1 MRNRLL
7 WVLAV
12 LTALAVTGF
21 GFPLAASTADART
34 RQFVLS
40 RDSDLQRFVGL
51 ASGYVT
57 TGVPGTLFEEMRVY
71 HELYGDTLAVVS
83 TKGVPP
89 HGEGISPDAP
99 GISESVSRALR
110 NQPSADLGA
119 LTPWGPEDV
128 VVAKPV
134 GTDSQLNGAVLIVAS
149 TRAAKADIGLL
160 WLYVFLGMAAAMIAF
175 GILAVAVSRWVLRP
189 LENLSRRLGRLTASL
204 PFSQPVTAPDA
215 APDAEPDAEPSR
227 QGPPE
232 LRALSGSF
240 ELMAAA
246 VESSARSQ
254 RRLVADTAHQ
264 LRNPLAALQLRLDF
278 LEPHVTAAGRN
289 NYQRATAES
298 QRFTTILDDLLA
310 LATAEAPP
318 EGGDKQRGRCVPAAV
333 AAERTEFWQRSAAE
347 RGVRLAFD
355 AGPADAASKGA
366 DTGAQAAI
374 SEGALGQIL
383 DILIDN
389 ACKYA
394 GPGAEVRVSCAYRA
408 AADGSPESVAVCV
421 ADNGPGVSDD
431 QRGRLTERF
440 YRGSPTADRAGGG
453 QPGTGLGLAIAAAL
467 LASFGG
473 SLEFADTDG
482 GGLTAVVRCPHAV
495 ENDKQPDQSF
505 GKSDPAEDN
514 R

>member
-7 WVLAV
+7 WVLV
-12 LTALAVTGF
+12 ILTALAVTGF
-21 GFPLAASTADART
+21 GFPLAASTADAQT

-57 TGVPGTLFEEMRVY
+57 TGIPGTLFDEMRVY
-71 HELYGDTLAVVS
+71 NELYGDKLAVVS

-89 HGEGISPDAP
+89 RGEGTSPEAP

-110 NQPSADLGA
+110 NQASADLGA
-119 LTPWGPEDV
+119 LTPWSPDDV
-128 VVAKPV
+128 VFAKPV
-134 GTDSQLNGAVLIVAS
+134 GSDGQLNGAVLIVAS
-149 TRAAKADIGLL
+149 TRPAKADIGLR
-160 WLYVFLGMAAAMIAF
+160 WLYIFLGMAAAMIAF

-189 LENLSRRLGRLTASL
+189 LDHLSQRLGRLTASL
-204 PFSQPVTAPDA
+204 PFSQPVQPPNTAA
-215 APDAEPDAEPSR
+215 GAKRSW

-232 LRALSGSF
+232 LRALSQSF
-240 ELMAAA
+240 ELMASA

-254 RRLVADTAHQ
+254 RRLVADAAHQ

-278 LEPHVTAAGRN
+278 LEPHVSAAGRS
-289 NYQRATAES
+289 NYMRTTAES
-298 QRFTTILDDLLA
+298 QRFTAILDDLLA

-318 EGGDKQRGRCVPAAV
+318 EGGVKQRGRCVPAVV
-333 AAERTEFWQRSAAE
+333 AADRTEFWQRSAAE
-347 RGVRLAFD
+347 RGVLLFFD
-355 AGPADAASKGA
+355 ANPAGSNAARKCSETEA
-366 DTGAQAAI
+366 EVAV
-374 SEGALGQIL
+374 SEGALGQVL

-394 GPGAEVRVSCAYRA
+394 GFGAQVRVSCIYQATT
-408 AADGSPESVAVCV
+408 GSSRGSVALSV
-421 ADNGPGVSDD
+421 ADNGPGVSAD
-431 QRGRLTERF
+431 QHGRLTERF
-440 YRGSPTADRAGGG
+440 YRGFPTADRTGGG

-473 SLEFADTDG
+473 SLDFSDTDG
-482 GGLTAVVRCPHAV
+482 GGLTAFIRFRSAV
-495 ENDKQPDQSF
+495 ERTSKPEHSLRN
-505 GKSDPAEDN
+505 SDPSEGD

>member
-1 MRNRLL
+1 ML
-7 WVLAV
+7 VI

-57 TGVPGTLFEEMRVY
+57 TGIPGTLFDEMRVY
-71 HELYGDTLAVVS
+71 HELYGDKLAVVS

-89 HGEGISPDAP
+89 QGEGISPDAP
-99 GISESVSRALR
+99 GISESVARALR

-119 LTPWGPEDV
+119 LAPWGPDDV
-128 VVAKPV
+128 VFAKPV
-134 GTDSQLNGAVLIVAS
+134 GSDSQVNGAVLLVAS
-149 TRAAKADIGLL
+149 TRAAKADIGRL
-160 WLYVFLGMAAAMIAF
+160 WLYIFLGMATAMIAF

-189 LENLSRRLGRLTASL
+189 LENLSHRLGRLTASL
-204 PFSQPVTAPDA
+204 PFRQPVPAPATAHNAKHP
-215 APDAEPDAEPSR
+215 R

-232 LRALSGSF
+232 LRALSQSF
-240 ELMAAA
+240 ESMAAA
-246 VESSARSQ
+246 VESSARAQ

-278 LEPHVTAAGRN
+278 LEPHVTAAGGN
-289 NYQRATAES
+289 NYQRATAET

-318 EGGDKQRGRCVPAAV
+318 EAGEQQRGRCVPSAV
-333 AAERTEFWQRSAAE
+333 AADRTEFWQRSAAE
-347 RGVRLAFD
+347 RDVELTSD
-355 AGPADAASKGA
+355 ARPAGSDAAPQGP
-366 DTGAQAAI
+366 DTEAAI
-374 SEGALGQIL
+374 AENALGQIL

-394 GPGAEVRVSCAYRA
+394 GSGAQVRVSCAYRA
-408 AADGSPESVAVCV
+408 AVGSSPGSVAVAV

-467 LASFGG
+467 VGSVGG
-473 SLEFADTDG
+473 SLDFSGTDG
-482 GGLTAVVRCPHAV
+482 GGLTAVVRVPSAAQHDRAP
-495 ENDKQPDQSF
+495 EHSF
-505 GKSDPAEDN
+505 ADSESTEAD

>member
-7 WVLAV
+7 WVLV
-12 LTALAVTGF
+12 ITTALAVTGF

-57 TGVPGTLFEEMRVY
+57 TGIPGTLFDEMRVY
-71 HELYGDTLAVVS
+71 HELYGDKLAVVS
-83 TKGVPP
+83 TKGIPAQ
-89 HGEGISPDAP
+89 GEGISPDAP
-99 GISESVSRALR
+99 GLSESVSRALR
-110 NQPSADLGA
+110 NQPSADLGT
-119 LTPWGPEDV
+119 LTPWGPDDV
-128 VVAKPV
+128 VFAKPV
-134 GTDSQLNGAVLIVAS
+134 GSDSQVNGAVLLVAS
-149 TRAAKADIGLL
+149 TRAAKADIARL
-160 WLYVFLGMAAAMIAF
+160 WLYIVLGMVTAMIAF

-189 LENLSRRLGRLTASL
+189 LDHLSHRLGRLTASL
-204 PFSQPVTAPDA
+204 PFSRPVPAPTTAHDA
-215 APDAEPDAEPSR
+215 KNPR

-232 LRALSGSF
+232 LRALSQSF

-246 VESSARSQ
+246 VESSARAQ

-264 LRNPLAALQLRLDF
+264 LRNPLAALQLRIDF

-289 NYQRATAES
+289 NYQKATAET

-318 EGGDKQRGRCVPAAV
+318 EGGEQQRGRSVPAAV
-333 AAERTEFWQRSAAE
+333 AADRTEFWQRSAAE
-347 RGVRLAFD
+347 RGVQLVFD
-355 AGPADAASKGA
+355 ANPAGSDAAPQGP
-366 DTGAQAAI
+366 DTAAEAAI
-374 SEGALGQIL
+374 AEGALGQIL

-394 GPGAEVRVSCAYRA
+394 GPGAQVRVSCACQA
-408 AADGSPESVAVCV
+408 AAGSSPGSMAVSV
-421 ADNGPGVSDD
+421 ADNGPGVNDD
-431 QRGRLTERF
+431 QRARLTERF

-467 LASFGG
+467 VSSCGG
-473 SLEFADTDG
+473 SLDFSDTDG
-482 GGLTAVVRCPHAV
+482 GGLTAVVRVPSAV
-495 ENDKQPDQSF
+495 KHDRAPEHSF
-505 GKSDPAEDN
+505 GDTEPTEAD